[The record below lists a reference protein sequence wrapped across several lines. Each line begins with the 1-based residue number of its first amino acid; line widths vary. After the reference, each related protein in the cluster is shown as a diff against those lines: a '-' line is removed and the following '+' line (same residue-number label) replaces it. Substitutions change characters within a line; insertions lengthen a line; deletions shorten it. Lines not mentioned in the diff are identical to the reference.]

1 MLLFGLILIAI
12 IYFVVWPDR
21 KIGLNA
27 AKNSETEELLKKRF
41 VGGEIDEDT
50 YKRMLRT
57 LRSNG

>member
-12 IYFVVWPDR
+12 VYFAVFPDH
-21 KIGLNA
+21 KIGLDS
-27 AKNSETEELLKKRF
+27 AKSTDAEELLKKRF

-57 LRSNG
+57 LRSN